1 MQICSIF
8 IKGSLLTSKLIYCL
22 EVSERLSS
30 RSGET
35 QGMFQWWYL
44 LFNKRSPWCI
54 EYQSIIIPCWDNPNS
69 LFSSRL
75 EVICGI
81 RISSYAPSQTFVHHT
96 STLFSCWQ
104 MMFFYV
110 QWYCVIHAFTIKS
123 HTIASAPMVKKRGDQ
138 IPAMKAADIKPAS
151 TPHWKKPIKMD
162 YQAAVLFSWLIIPIT
177 VKTCLEFYVEHFEVV
192 SAG

>member
-1 MQICSIF
+1 
-8 IKGSLLTSKLIYCL
+8 L
-22 EVSERLSS
+22 
-30 RSGET
+30 
-35 QGMFQWWYL
+35 
-44 LFNKRSPWCI
+44 KRSWKIFHSTRALRSSWVRLPSFPVYTI
-54 EYQSIIIPCWDNPNS
+54 PGRYRNIIPCWDNPNS

-110 QWYCVIHAFTIKS
+110 QWYCAIHAFTIKS